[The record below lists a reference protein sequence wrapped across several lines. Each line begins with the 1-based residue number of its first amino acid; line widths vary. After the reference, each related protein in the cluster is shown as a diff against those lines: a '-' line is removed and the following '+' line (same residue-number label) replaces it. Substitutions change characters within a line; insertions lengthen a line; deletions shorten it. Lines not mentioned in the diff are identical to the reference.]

1 MFHKNITFG
10 HDVSVIL
17 LSSFTALKHSPY
29 GIYSIIDCSFNDP
42 LKKYSTDVEIYM
54 ELVILT
60 LIRNLAINN
69 EIELSDQF
77 TDKCLTADTRDSP
90 FSFPF

>member
-1 MFHKNITFG
+1 M
-10 HDVSVIL
+10 IL
-17 LSSFTALKHSPY
+17 LKNTQQ
-29 GIYSIIDCSFNDP
+29 N
-42 LKKYSTDVEIYM
+42 DVEIYM

-60 LIRNLAINN
+60 LIQNLAINN